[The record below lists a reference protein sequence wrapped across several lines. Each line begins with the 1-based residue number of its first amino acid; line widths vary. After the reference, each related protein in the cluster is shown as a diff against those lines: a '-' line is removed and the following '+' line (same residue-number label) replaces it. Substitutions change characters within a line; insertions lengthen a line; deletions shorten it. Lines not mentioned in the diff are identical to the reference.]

1 MSFADHRAEFLR
13 NRVLTATPA
22 QRVVMLYDRLA
33 LDLNLARSAE
43 DMFIRNQAL
52 SHAMEIVGELQ
63 SSLDHS
69 VGGPADNLAQL
80 YGFVLQQL
88 IAARGGAA
96 DGSLTS
102 PLLDSIEDVVRPL
115 RAAWAEAA
123 DLVAGTQH
131 PAATT
136 AFTGS
141 IRQLPTAAAASSAWV
156 G

>member
-43 DMFIRNQAL
+43 DAFAKGQAL
-52 SHAMEIVGELQ
+52 SHAMEIVTELQ

-69 VGGPADNLAQL
+69 VGGPAENLAQL
-80 YGFVLQQL
+80 YGFVLRQL
-88 IAARGGAA
+88 MEARGGAL
-96 DGSLTS
+96 DV
-102 PLLDSIEDVVRPL
+102 LDSIEDVVRPL

-123 DLVAGTQH
+123 DIVAGGAGL
-131 PAATT
+131 PAGQSPSGSWRPLTT
-136 AFTGS
+136 
-141 IRQLPTAAAASSAWV
+141 PAASSAWV

>member
-1 MSFADHRAEFLR
+1 MSFAEHRAEFLR

-33 LDLNLARSAE
+33 LDLTLARSAQ
-43 DMFIRNQAL
+43 DAFAQGQAL

-63 SSLDHS
+63 ASLDHS
-69 VGGPADNLAQL
+69 VVGGPAENLGRL

-88 IAARGGAA
+88 IAARGGA
-96 DGSLTS
+96 LEV
-102 PLLDSIEDVVRPL
+102 LDSVEDVTRPL

-123 DLVAGTQH
+123 DIVAGST
-131 PAATT
+131 PAGGAAPSG
-136 AFTGS
+136 AF
-141 IRQLPTAAAASSAWV
+141 RQLPTAAAASSAWV